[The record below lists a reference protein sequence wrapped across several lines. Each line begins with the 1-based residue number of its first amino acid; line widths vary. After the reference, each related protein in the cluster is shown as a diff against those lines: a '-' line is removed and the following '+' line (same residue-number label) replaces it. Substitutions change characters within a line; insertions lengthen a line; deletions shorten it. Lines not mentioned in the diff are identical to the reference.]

1 MRASRAATSVLSVEP
16 NSRSNTAR
24 GSFSI
29 GSGVVAV
36 RQAMVLVYAQL

>member
-1 MRASRAATSVLSVEP
+1 VLLAVP

-29 GSGVVAV
+29 GSGVVGV
-36 RQAMVLVYAQL
+36 RHAIVLV